1 MQVLVGF
8 GRSCVPPPLV
18 LFLFR
23 AFPSFLPVRVMRS
36 AAAGMLEQSRRA
48 CLCAWCACS
57 RSCTHNLCGDSSVEM
72 SGLVPPMTARA
83 CRPERWRGRRAG
95 PEPDRRLLGMVRE
108 RREAVPPHRHGQ
120 HVVGATPSPAC
131 PPTSHAADTAQQ
143 KCGRLVGLRWSGTYS
158 IKLCRRAWG
167 QCTAWGSPTAVRV
180 EGGRVSRLPRLAAP
194 LPRPIRAAAER
205 GRYAMRE
212 AL

>member
-1 MQVLVGF
+1 
-8 GRSCVPPPLV
+8 
-18 LFLFR
+18 
-23 AFPSFLPVRVMRS
+23 MRS

-167 QCTAWGSPTAVRV
+167 QSTAWGSPCSPLCMDKAG
-180 EGGRVSRLPRLAAP
+180 ECPGCRVSLPPCPA
-194 LPRPIRAAAER
+194 RPGRPAR

-212 AL
+212 ALYLQP